1 MIHHLSK
8 VTEHLANSSLLEDAL
23 HGIAMFSCFSGRPSR
38 FYLGRSLRD
47 FAISYEM
54 AMGFDNDFSCH
65 VEYGEFIFGILAKG
79 HPAHHSLL
87 FLPHSDE
94 YFEQYRERIGKNDHS
109 KWKSTVLMQIVPD
122 YFAALSTEIRM
133 VEDIDTI
140 NYFNA
145 IRSIITLYLRG
156 VTDLQRQR
164 SGSHP
169 LSKESLN
176 GVALTERQALILKM
190 MESGDT
196 NLAIAKRLGY
206 SESLIRQETIT
217 IYRKMG
223 ISGRKELGL

>member
-23 HGIAMFSCFSGRPSR
+23 HGIAMFSCISGKPSR

-47 FAISYEM
+47 FAISHEM
-54 AMGFDNDFSCH
+54 AVGFDNDFSCH

-79 HPAHHSLL
+79 HPAHHSLQ

-94 YFEQYRERIGKNDHS
+94 YFEQYREKIGENDHS
-109 KWKSTVLMQIVPD
+109 KWKSSVLMQIVPD
-122 YFAALSTEIRM
+122 YFAVLSTEIRI
-133 VEDIDTI
+133 VEDIDNI

-145 IRSIITLYLRG
+145 IRSIISLYLRS
-156 VTDLQRQR
+156 VMDVQRHRNESQHIPKV
-164 SGSHP
+164 S
-169 LSKESLN
+169 LS
-176 GVALTERQALILKM
+176 GVALTERQALILTM
-190 MESGDT
+190 MQSGDT